1 MSKLQINGYSNLVKD
16 STSGGVVNSDPQAY
30 IEYKNKRNILL
41 NTINEKKAMENKI
54 IDIENDINKLK
65 TDIGEIKDMLGS
77 IISKL
82 T

>member
-16 STSGGVVNSDPQAY
+16 PTSGGVVNNDPMAY
-30 IEYKNKRNILL
+30 IEYKNKQKLL
-41 NTINEKKAMENKI
+41 LKAINEKKALENKV

-65 TDIGEIKDMLGS
+65 SDVSDIKDMLGS

>member
-16 STSGGVVNSDPQAY
+16 PTSGGVVNSDPHAY
-30 IEYKNKRNILL
+30 AEYKNKRSILL
-41 NTINEKKAMENKI
+41 NSINEKKAMENKLI
-54 IDIENDINKLK
+54 VMESDINKLK
-65 TDIGEIKDMLGS
+65 VDIRDIKDMLNN